1 MMSRR
6 GSPGRRDTDRAAEE
20 EGGSVSPASDPSVT
34 GIPESVAKRIRLVV
48 LDVDGVLTDAGV
60 YLGADSDGSTLELKR
75 FDIQD
80 GLGIQLLQAAGIE
93 VALLSGRTSDA
104 TRIRAE
110 ELRVSECIQLSGGR
124 GKLERLEVVL
134 RDRGLEWDEVAML
147 GDDLPDLP
155 VLRKVGL
162 PTAVGNAVPEVRK
175 EVIFVTRRDGGRGAV
190 REFAR
195 LLLKARGEWEEVVRT
210 YLGGQDDA

>member
-1 MMSRR
+1 MTSRGR
-6 GSPGRRDTDRAAEE
+6 PEVGPEGDGGGAVGTDSTSHTSAIPG
-20 EGGSVSPASDPSVT
+20 
-34 GIPESVAKRIRLVV
+34 SVAKAIRLVV

-60 YLGADSDGSTLELKR
+60 YIGATADGTTLELKR

-93 VALLSGRTSDA
+93 VVLLSGRTSEA
-104 TRIRAE
+104 TRVRAE
-110 ELRVSECIQLSGGR
+110 ELKVTECIQLSGGQ
-124 GKLERLEVVL
+124 GKLARLEEL
-134 RDRGLEWDEVAML
+134 LGDRDLGWKAVAML

-162 PTAVGNAVPEVRK
+162 PAAVGNAVPEVRK
-175 EVIFVTRRDGGRGAV
+175 EALFVTRRDGGGGAV

-195 LLLKARGEWEEVVRT
+195 VLLKARGEWEERVEA
-210 YLGGQDDA
+210 YLRGNDDA